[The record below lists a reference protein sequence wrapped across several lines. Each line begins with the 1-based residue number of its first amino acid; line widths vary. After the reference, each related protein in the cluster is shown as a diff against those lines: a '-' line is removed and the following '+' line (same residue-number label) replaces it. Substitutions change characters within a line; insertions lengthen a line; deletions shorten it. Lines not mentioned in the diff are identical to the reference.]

1 MQAMEAT
8 DVKTLRK
15 QLKALMRK
23 KRKVDLAQQ
32 RQHILPSIDL
42 QMRAVLIFLLSA
54 SAELACTW
62 ATQEQHKRPWHT
74 FGMHVAVNVA
84 LIGVWAN
91 QWATHAMVLNAVQNL
106 EHPWRAAADIFL
118 MESLLADRIR
128 QMSVSGLAMSSA
140 CAWAAYLRYWSYRP
154 QTPKQ
159 QAWLTTL
166 QSTPRR
172 RDRYLC
178 RFRKRWGL
186 NCGAPDLRPGLSM
199 ALLRER
205 AALARPASK

>member
-186 NCGAPDLRPGLSM
+186 NCGAPDLRPGLGM

-205 AALARPASK
+205 AAFARPASK

>member
-1 MQAMEAT
+1 M
-8 DVKTLRK
+8 KTLRK

-62 ATQEQHKRPWHT
+62 ARQEQHKRPWHT

-84 LIGVWAN
+84 LVGAWAN
-91 QWATHAMVLNAVQNL
+91 QWATHAMVLDAVQNL
-106 EHPWRAAADIFL
+106 GHPWRAAADIFL

-205 AALARPASK
+205 AAFARPTSK